1 MAKATGKAKS
11 KVELL
16 NLLLSVSEP
25 ERLKMLRE
33 LNAEQAKVLRH
44 HWRVWA
50 RSNQLPPDSDW
61 RVWLI
66 MAGRG
71 FGKTRAGAEWIRAI
85 AEADPSARIA
95 VVAASLAEARSVMV
109 EGESGLI
116 EVTSPALT
124 PQFEPSLRR
133 LTWPNGA
140 QATLFSAYEPDS
152 LRGPQHSHVCWTGAK
167 GTVRQ

>member
-1 MAKATGKAKS
+1 MAKAKS
-11 KVELL
+11 KAELL
-16 NLLLSVSEP
+16 KLLLSVSEP

-50 RSNQLPPDSDW
+50 RSNQLPPDCDW

-71 FGKTRAGAEWIRAI
+71 LGKTRAGAEWIRAI

-109 EGESGLI
+109 EGKAG
-116 EVTSPALT
+116 
-124 PQFEPSLRR
+124 
-133 LTWPNGA
+133 
-140 QATLFSAYEPDS
+140 
-152 LRGPQHSHVCWTGAK
+152 
-167 GTVRQ
+167 

>member
-1 MAKATGKAKS
+1 MAKAKS
-11 KVELL
+11 KAELL
-16 NLLLSVSEP
+16 KLLLSVSEP

-85 AEADPSARIA
+85 AEADEQIG
-95 VVAASLAEARSVMV
+95 VT
-109 EGESGLI
+109 LI
-116 EVTSPALT
+116 RH
-124 PQFEPSLRR
+124 RR
-133 LTWPNGA
+133 
-140 QATLFSAYEPDS
+140 
-152 LRGPQHSHVCWTGAK
+152 
-167 GTVRQ
+167 